1 MVQLSTVA
9 VAAAANLQLCV
20 EWARCGWKVD
30 DKTSVGNTFVANRVA
45 ADKSNWLAEV
55 LAVLFI

>member
-45 ADKSNWLAEV
+45 ADKSN
-55 LAVLFI
+55 